1 MVDSLSPVTE
11 LGFAE
16 FTAGLINQ
24 TLEAVISAY
33 ADQERKLLEIRRV
46 AALSPE
52 AYVDE
57 LKTSLGIEEAIA
69 RQFPPPK
76 GSLGSTIDAG
86 SGYVPASEGQAEKP
100 AIAQLTGYRMVAN
113 RDYRRQSGSFVIT
126 SAGYDNIWR
135 AVALELAK
143 AQLSFIQGMATKGFP
158 RVFVDHGRVSS
169 KLVFK
174 LYEQEVSGATSS
186 PAILPGIPL
195 SSTPLKRFMVAPV
208 HAKGPEYLSLKADIV
223 GEVEITFKTIME

>member
-52 AYVDE
+52 
-57 LKTSLGIEEAIA
+57 TSLGIEEAIA